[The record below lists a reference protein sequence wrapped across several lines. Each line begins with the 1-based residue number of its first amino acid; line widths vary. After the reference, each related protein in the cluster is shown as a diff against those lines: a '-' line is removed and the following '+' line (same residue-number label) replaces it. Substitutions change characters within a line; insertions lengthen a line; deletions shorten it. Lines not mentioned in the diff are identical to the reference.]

1 MLGYSTLKVNGA
13 TCIDVL
19 GLPLEVYLSILV
31 LGVSIGHCGSIDDI
45 LSIAV
50 T

>member
-1 MLGYSTLKVNGA
+1 MLSYSTLEVHSA
-13 TCIDVL
+13 ACIDAL